1 MKIIANKFKK
11 SIIIIGG
18 VKMKYKAKKEVF
30 DEVRRKYKTQMFI
43 DETGYT
49 ISYLTNIFNGR
60 IIVPKSTAYAITKC
74 IDKDGKIL
82 DYFKEV

>member
-1 MKIIANKFKK
+1 
-11 SIIIIGG
+11 
-18 VKMKYKAKKEVF
+18 MKYRVKADSIK
-30 DEVRRKYKTQMFI
+30 EVRRKYKTQMFI

-74 IDKDGKIL
+74 IDKDGNIL
-82 DYFKEV
+82 DYFEEV